1 MANKFNPKIADIA
14 RQKIGKFVKQ
24 RRNKLKITQPEL
36 AEAVD
41 VRVATI
47 SDFEKG
53 KANLGINTLIG
64 ILGVLRIEIQFIE
77 KDPES
82 MPGFDSPSKN

>member
-1 MANKFNPKIADIA
+1 MTNRFNPKIADIA
-14 RQKIGKFVKQ
+14 RKKIGEFVRN
-24 RRNKLKITQPEL
+24 RRNELKITQPKL

-53 KANLGINTLIG
+53 KANIGINTLIA

-82 MPGFDSPSKN
+82 MPGFEKPNQN

>member
-1 MANKFNPKIADIA
+1 MRN
-14 RQKIGKFVKQ
+14 
-24 RRNKLKITQPEL
+24 RRNELKITQPQL

-53 KANLGINTLIG
+53 KANIGINTLIA
-64 ILGVLRIEIQFIE
+64 ILGVLRIEIQLIE
-77 KDPES
+77 KDPET
-82 MPGFDSPSKN
+82 MPGFDPPNKN

>member
-14 RQKIGKFVKQ
+14 RKKIGEFVKQ
-24 RRNKLKITQPEL
+24 RRNELGITQPEL
-36 AEAVD
+36 AEAVG
-41 VRVATI
+41 VRIATI

-53 KANLGINTLIG
+53 KSNIGINTLIG

-82 MPGFDSPSKN
+82 MPGFDAPNKN